1 MDDALR
7 QRAELLLEL
16 DRDAEAERLI
26 RQGLA
31 AEPGAADLLDQ
42 LVRSLTGQGRAQ
54 DALGPAHELVAG
66 SPGSDRA
73 HRLLANCLAMLGR
86 TKEAEAE
93 VRRALSIDPENGYN
107 HYLLAFVLKNRVLD
121 GEAKLA
127 ALQALEFDPER
138 VPFLL
143 LAGELY
149 LPGDKALA
157 KELFERALRIEPEN
171 AAAARG
177 LARANA
183 PNTGLAETV
192 RGLQQSLRLDP
203 TDPYPVYSALEW
215 EARWILFWQ
224 RVLVGLSWCLFVLW
238 GPKTWGELPIRLGAG
253 VLLAVGIG
261 FTRRLHAHLP
271 EGGWRLFA
279 GALRRKPALALVAVS
294 TAASFATSAL
304 WALAG
309 TEWSAA
315 LARIGYAQL
324 AAATVLGWAWAA
336 LLFVGLVARALVAR
350 VFARSKVEER
360 HG

>member
-1 MDDALR
+1 MDDSLR
-7 QRAELLLEL
+7 QRVEILLEL
-16 DRDAEAERLI
+16 DRDAEAEALI

-31 AEPGAADLLDQ
+31 AEPGEAGLLDQ

-54 DALGPAHELVAG
+54 DALGPARELVAG

-107 HYLLAFVLKNRVLD
+107 HYLLAFVLKHRVFD

-143 LAGELY
+143 LAGELH
-149 LPGDKALA
+149 LPSDKALA
-157 KELFERALRIEPEN
+157 KDLFEQALRIEPEN

-177 LARANA
+177 LARADA

-203 TDPYPVYSALEW
+203 TDPDPVYSALEW

-224 RVLVGLSWCLFVLW
+224 RVLAGLSWCLFVLW
-238 GPKTWGELPIRLGAG
+238 EPKIWGELLIRVVAG
-253 VLLAVGIG
+253 VVLAIGIG

-279 GALRRKPALALVAVS
+279 GALRRKPMLALVAVS
-294 TAASFATSAL
+294 TAVCFVTSTL

-309 TEWSAA
+309 TGWSAA

-324 AAATVLGWAWAA
+324 AAATVLGWAWG
-336 LLFVGLVARALVAR
+336 GLVFLGLAVRALA
-350 VFARSKVEER
+350 ARSRDDER
-360 HG
+360 RG